1 MAPVHCSWLTVC
13 AHYCPDQGQ
22 CPHTD
27 SLFAHLHLA
36 EEELH
41 QLLGV
46 GAGCRAEGAAHQ
58 SRLAGSASMPAL
70 GKRPGL
76 PQVPADLTQ
85 GYEAVH
91 DLHQVLTAE
100 LLLGWGLGAHLR
112 SSAQGE

>member
-1 MAPVHCSWLTVC
+1 MVPVPSSWLTIC
-13 AHYCPDQGQ
+13 AHYSPDQGQ
-22 CPHTD
+22 RPHTE

-46 GAGCRAEGAAHQ
+46 GAGCRAEGGCV
-58 SRLAGSASMPAL
+58 SVKAG
-70 GKRPGL
+70 GL
-76 PQVPADLTQ
+76 CLDACTQQGAGPPQVPADLTQ

-112 SSAQGE
+112 SSVQGG